1 MRFALRNKTKLIQAF
16 GEDEY
21 NRILS
26 SLKQYALDR
35 YKPETHSQDGVR
47 YPILDVCSPGEII
60 YQFAVIG
67 SMWDVIHV
75 AYYKT
80 IRK

>member
-26 SLKQYALDR
+26 SLKQYAKERDE
-35 YKPETHSQDGVR
+35 PETKLLDGVQ
-47 YPILDVCSPGEII
+47 YPILSVCSPGEAI
-60 YQFAVIG
+60 YLFAVIG
-67 SMWDVIHV
+67 SKWDVIHV
-75 AYYKT
+75 AYYGKN
-80 IRK
+80 K